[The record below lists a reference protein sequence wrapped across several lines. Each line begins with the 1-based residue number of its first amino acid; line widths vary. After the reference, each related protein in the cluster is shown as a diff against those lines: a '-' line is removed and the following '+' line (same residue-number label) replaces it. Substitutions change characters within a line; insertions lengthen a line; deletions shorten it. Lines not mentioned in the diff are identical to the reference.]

1 MLASRK
7 EHISATVCVFCF
19 PSSQQEHLPVEEVL
33 PCPPSS
39 TSRPPITKCGD
50 LEVTLDYKVAS
61 QKLFVTVV
69 TARDIPDKGRS
80 GMDSWQVHV
89 VLLPAKKQRHK
100 TSVQKGSVPEFNET
114 FRFSHLEPSELA
126 TSALRFRLYAL
137 GGRMSRERMM
147 GEKVVRLEGL
157 SPEGGDMD
165 TTLVLEPRSNMKVRE

>member
-1 MLASRK
+1 
-7 EHISATVCVFCF
+7 
-19 PSSQQEHLPVEEVL
+19 
-33 PCPPSS
+33 
-39 TSRPPITKCGD
+39 
-50 LEVTLDYKVAS
+50 
-61 QKLFVTVV
+61 
-69 TARDIPDKGRS
+69 
-80 GMDSWQVHV
+80 MDSWQVHV

-114 FRFSHLEPSELA
+114 FRFSHLEPSELG